1 MKNILFIV
9 VDTLRPD
16 HLGCYGYERP
26 TSPCLDALAEKST
39 VLESL
44 WSASNFTAPAFT
56 SLFTG
61 LYPHQHG
68 VFDFTAQAPQSPIF
82 DIFKHNKTQTA
93 GVVTFRFFQNLLSRI
108 WGDIEAV
115 TDTRSFN
122 HSKDLPQAV
131 TDSSLVWLKEHG
143 KSGPFCLFVHYNGP
157 HLPYRL
163 PQKYSNIFD
172 TINSDSLDPEFL
184 RLLFPQDL
192 EHLDETPGDHTGSM
206 FKLLEDINWH
216 KRKVSPEELQWI
228 VEKYDASIRYNDQV
242 IGDLLEG
249 VERLGLSG
257 DTIVVVLSDH
267 GEEFMEHGAIGHGGI
282 HLNEEIIRTVGIIH
296 EPGGVAGVRV
306 KQPLSQVD
314 IFPTLLEMAG
324 AKDLSAHWQGRS
336 FARLTSS
343 GKNSTPQNGPV
354 FCHGKSKIAVSDSTH
369 KFIKTYP
376 TKVLGA
382 WAQVKLFGKM
392 LLRGELKSEIYDL
405 AADPLELKNLIGNKS
420 LRKKLNKI
428 IEKHLAESNV
438 TFSSIMATDEE
449 RLRIEKEMKA
459 LGYM

>member
-1 MKNILFIV
+1 LKNILFIV

-16 HLGCYGYERP
+16 HLGCYGYKRP

-68 VFDFTAQAPQSPIF
+68 VFDFTAQAPQSPIY
-82 DIFKHNKTQTA
+82 DLFKHNKTQTA
-93 GVVTFRFFQNLLSRI
+93 GVVTFRFFQNLLNRI

-131 TDSSLVWLKEHG
+131 TDSSLVWLEEHG
-143 KSGPFCLFVHYNGP
+143 KKSPFCLFVHYDGP

-163 PQKYSNIFD
+163 PEEYADIFD
-172 TINSDSLDPEFL
+172 TISPEAVDADFL
-184 RLLFPQDL
+184 KLFFPQDL
-192 EHLDETPGDHTGSM
+192 EHLDETSGGHSVSM

-216 KRKVSPEELQWI
+216 KRKVSPEALQWL
-228 VEKYDASIRYNDQV
+228 VDKYDASIRYNDQV
-242 IGDLLEG
+242 IGDLLAG
-249 VERLGLSG
+249 VDSLGLAD

-282 HLNEEIIRTVGIIH
+282 HMNEEIIRTVGIIH
-296 EPGGVAGVRV
+296 EPGGPAGSRV

-314 IFPTLLEMAG
+314 VFPTLLEMAG
-324 AKDLSAHWQGRS
+324 AKDIPAHWQGRS
-336 FARLTSS
+336 FAQLASS
-343 GKNSTPQNGPV
+343 GKYSAPHAGPV
-354 FCHGKSKIAVSDSTH
+354 FCHGKSKIAVSNSTH
-369 KFIKTYP
+369 KFIKTNP
-376 TKVLGA
+376 TQVLGA
-382 WAQVKLFGKM
+382 MARVKLYGKM
-392 LLRGELKSEIYDL
+392 FLRRELKSEIYDL
-405 AADPLELKNLIGNKS
+405 VADSLELNNLIGNKI
-420 LRKKLNKI
+420 LRKGLDW
-428 IEKHLAESNV
+428 
-438 TFSSIMATDEE
+438 F
-449 RLRIEKEMKA
+449 
-459 LGYM
+459 